1 MEEFNN
7 VPLEHT
13 NKEYQGVCNISERT
27 ATRDLSNLVS
37 LGLFMQ
43 IGVTGKGT
51 EYILTR
57 QKEQRRHKDAIRP
70 IYPSPLVGEPA
81 CRSLGE
87 GRGRG
92 EREAGFI
99 PHFRKGGQG
108 GILEESDSKLCC
120 ALIYCLPAGRQG
132 GGLGQVECL
141 GRGRPLAGKG
151 VIPLKEGKGEGNF
164 VMNLLLNPIKDPA
177 RLGWHEVK
185 KVDHY
190 YLSIDAVTQPM
201 QVREGEAPYGDGKK

>member
-1 MEEFNN
+1 MKCIND
-7 VPLEHT
+7 PITL
-13 NKEYQGVCNISERT
+13 
-27 ATRDLSNLVS
+27 LVS

-57 QKEQRRHKDAIRP
+57 HKDAKDAIRP

-92 EREAGFI
+92 EGEAGFI

-141 GRGRPLAGKG
+141 GRGRPLA
-151 VIPLKEGKGEGNF
+151 
-164 VMNLLLNPIKDPA
+164 
-177 RLGWHEVK
+177 
-185 KVDHY
+185 
-190 YLSIDAVTQPM
+190 
-201 QVREGEAPYGDGKK
+201 

>member
-1 MEEFNN
+1 MKCIND
-7 VPLEHT
+7 PITL
-13 NKEYQGVCNISERT
+13 
-27 ATRDLSNLVS
+27 LVS

-57 QKEQRRHKDAIRP
+57 HKDAKDAIRP
-70 IYPSPLVGEPA
+70 IHPSPLVGEPA

-92 EREAGFI
+92 EGEAGFI

-120 ALIYCLPAGRQG
+120 ALIY
-132 GGLGQVECL
+132 
-141 GRGRPLAGKG
+141 
-151 VIPLKEGKGEGNF
+151 
-164 VMNLLLNPIKDPA
+164 
-177 RLGWHEVK
+177 
-185 KVDHY
+185 
-190 YLSIDAVTQPM
+190 
-201 QVREGEAPYGDGKK
+201 